1 MLREKQ
7 IAFCKEYVRCKNP
20 ELAALNA
27 GYNPHYGK
35 VLLSRREI
43 ADFCNRQEI
52 SLIPPCTYDIGDGG
66 KNEGEMAGFAEK
78 EKGAGEEIS
87 LFRKEKTEGEKEE
100 KGKTNSHAE
109 KESKDSTPAK
119 TSQNQPPAEI
129 KDSAPAQTAQNQS
142 LTEIKEQSPQPP
154 PPNSPQN
161 NNGIA
166 TPEDVLRFLTDI
178 MNGEEAMRD
187 KLRAAELLGK
197 RYGLFKETADEEENK
212 CLVIVGEDKL

>member
-35 VLLSRREI
+35 VLLSRSEI
-43 ADFCNRQEI
+43 ADFCSRQEANLAARLSLEISDMEENVGEKTSLSLSEEEKSRKTKFTSENESSNAKPIPQALAQKAPNRQ
-52 SLIPPCTYDIGDGG
+52 
-66 KNEGEMAGFAEK
+66 N
-78 EKGAGEEIS
+78 
-87 LFRKEKTEGEKEE
+87 TEVERE
-100 KGKTNSHAE
+100 
-109 KESKDSTPAK
+109 
-119 TSQNQPPAEI
+119 
-129 KDSAPAQTAQNQS
+129 
-142 LTEIKEQSPQPP
+142 SPQPP
-154 PPNSPQN
+154 SPNSPQN

>member
-35 VLLSRREI
+35 VLLSRSEI
-43 ADFCNRQEI
+43 ADFCSRQEANLAARLSLEISDMEENVGEKASLSLSEEEKSPKTKFTSENESSNAKPIPQALAQKAPNRQ
-52 SLIPPCTYDIGDGG
+52 
-66 KNEGEMAGFAEK
+66 N
-78 EKGAGEEIS
+78 
-87 LFRKEKTEGEKEE
+87 TEVERE
-100 KGKTNSHAE
+100 
-109 KESKDSTPAK
+109 
-119 TSQNQPPAEI
+119 
-129 KDSAPAQTAQNQS
+129 
-142 LTEIKEQSPQPP
+142 SPQPP

>member
-35 VLLSRREI
+35 VLLSRSEI
-43 ADFCNRQEI
+43 ADFCSRQEANLAARLSLEISDMEENVGEKTSFSLSEEEKSRKTKFTSENESGNAKPIPQALAQKAPNRQ
-52 SLIPPCTYDIGDGG
+52 
-66 KNEGEMAGFAEK
+66 NAEV
-78 EKGAGEEIS
+78 ERE
-87 LFRKEKTEGEKEE
+87 
-100 KGKTNSHAE
+100 
-109 KESKDSTPAK
+109 
-119 TSQNQPPAEI
+119 
-129 KDSAPAQTAQNQS
+129 
-142 LTEIKEQSPQPP
+142 SPQPP
-154 PPNSPQN
+154 SPNSPQN

-197 RYGLFKETADEEENK
+197 RYGLFKEAAEEEENK

>member
-35 VLLSRREI
+35 VLLSRSEI
-43 ADFCNRQEI
+43 ADFCSRQEANLAARL
-52 SLIPPCTYDIGDGG
+52 SL
-66 KNEGEMAGFAEK
+66 
-78 EKGAGEEIS
+78 EIS
-87 LFRKEKTEGEKEE
+87 DMEENVGEKASLSLSEEE
-100 KGKTNSHAE
+100 KSRKTKFTSEN
-109 KESKDSTPAK
+109 ESSNAK
-119 TSQNQPPAEI
+119 PIPQALAQKAPNGQN
-129 KDSAPAQTAQNQS
+129 
-142 LTEIKEQSPQPP
+142 TEVERESPQPP